1 MGSGRRMNL
10 HYLHTFREVAKW
22 NSFTKASE
30 MLGYAQSSVT
40 TQIKKLEEEF
50 DVVLFERW
58 GGKIKLT
65 DAGAELLEYANKIIS
80 LIDEAKQNLSEQT
93 ELAGSLSIG
102 TIESVAGF
110 YLPPYL
116 QAFKQK
122 HSKVNLL
129 LQQNICNG
137 LVKGVKEGKYDLAII
152 LDEKREDPDLNV
164 IVIKQEPLVLVA
176 KPDHRLTRLDKIDIH
191 ALGDEK
197 LIVTEQGCSYRE
209 VIGNLYRNYNI
220 RFEYTIELGSI
231 EAIKRCVAYGL
242 GIAFLPLMAV
252 EAELEKGR
260 LVRVPIPEAEI
271 HLFLQLVYHRKKWL
285 SQSLKQLINL
295 LVDRE
300 HKRG

>member
-1 MGSGRRMNL
+1 MNL
-10 HYLHTFREVAKW
+10 DYLHTFREVAKW
-22 NSFTKASE
+22 NSFTKAGE

-50 DVVLFERW
+50 GVVLFERW

-65 DAGAELLEYANKIIS
+65 SAGIELLEYANKIVS
-80 LIDEAKQNLSEQT
+80 LIDEAKQSLSEQAD
-93 ELAGSLSIG
+93 LAGSLSIG

-116 QAFKQK
+116 QAFKQRYPR
-122 HSKVNLL
+122 VNLL
-129 LQQNICNG
+129 LQQNICNR

-164 IVIKQEPLVLVA
+164 TVIKQEPLVLVA
-176 KPDHRLTRLDKIDIH
+176 KPDHHLAQLDKVDIRM
-191 ALGDEK
+191 LSDEK

-209 VIGNLYRNYNI
+209 VIGNLYRNHSI

-252 EAELEKGR
+252 ETELAKGS
-260 LVRVPIPEAEI
+260 LVRIFLPEADM
-271 HLFLQLVYHRKKWL
+271 HLSLQLIYHRKKWL
-285 SQSLKQLINL
+285 SQSMKQLTSL
-295 LVDRE
+295 LVKE
-300 HKRG
+300 I